1 MKGTRQMTIAAIVI
15 LSAVIGGMSG
25 AFVCVLTLT
34 HKERK

>member
-1 MKGTRQMTIAAIVI
+1 MTIAAIVI

-25 AFVCVLTLT
+25 ALVCVWVLT

>member
-1 MKGTRQMTIAAIVI
+1 MTIAAIVI

-25 AFVCVLTLT
+25 AFVCVWALT